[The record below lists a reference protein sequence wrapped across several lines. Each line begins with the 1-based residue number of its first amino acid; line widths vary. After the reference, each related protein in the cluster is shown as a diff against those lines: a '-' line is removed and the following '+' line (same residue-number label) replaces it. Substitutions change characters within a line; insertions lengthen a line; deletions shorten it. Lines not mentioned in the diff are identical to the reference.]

1 MIKFLFL
8 QVLVATHIPPG
19 MSNTPGKLSMHDNF
33 HSVFVSILQKYTD
46 TITGIHCGHDHA
58 DKIKLLADITGELNL
73 CMLFCRQ
80 LFVEVVQ
87 IYLSKCSFMNTI

>member
-1 MIKFLFL
+1 
-8 QVLVATHIPPG
+8 
-19 MSNTPGKLSMHDNF
+19 MSNTQGKLSMHDNF
-33 HSVFVSILQKYTD
+33 HSSLVSILQMYTD

-58 DKIKLLADITGELNL
+58 DKIKLLADITGELSL

-87 IYLSKCSFMNTI
+87 IQLAKCSFMQTV